1 MEKSTIYFHFRWYCH
16 FDDDEYVNVPVLI
29 RTLCVHK
36 DKVYLGHW
44 PNRLSFHYAN
54 GPAYCISSTLMPK
67 LEKFIRS
74 GCCSFNHLVSP
85 DATDL
90 SFSTT
95 HDSDP
100 C

>member
-36 DKVYLGHW
+36 DKVYLGRW

-74 GCCSFNHLVSP
+74 GCCSFNHLVSQ
-85 DATDL
+85 TQL
-90 SFSTT
+90 T
-95 HDSDP
+95 
-100 C
+100 